1 RHRCAATEPARA
13 ISTLEA
19 AVSALARAYL
29 HHPLPWVVVMV
40 ADAADPGAAE
50 TAEDQS
56 ADEDDHGALPP
67 EDDVADLR
75 LAARSRRR
83 DLRRRSRGR
92 GRRRSSGNLVGHEG
106 MMRLV
111 AVPGL

>member
-1 RHRCAATEPARA
+1 RHRRAASKPARA

-56 ADEDDHGALPP
+56 TDEDDHGALPP

-83 DLRRRSRGR
+83 DLRRRRSRGR

-106 MMRLV
+106 
-111 AVPGL
+111 